1 MQRKAVRVS
10 TVEAH
15 LGYWVR
21 YVGFR
26 VSHELRL
33 RTQKFGVT
41 AAEWIVLRALYEA
54 AEMPSRLA
62 TGLGVTRSAIS
73 KLAKRLEAKELITR
87 QKCSSDRR
95 AQMLT
100 LTVYGRVL
108 VPTLAALA
116 DQTDVRNFGGMDP
129 ASRQTIRQ
137 VMKWIVRRDRLRFV
151 PSDRERSFLDYR
163 PCYWG
168 SGPSDSG

>member
-1 MQRKAVRVS
+1 MQRKPERVS
-10 TVEAH
+10 AVEAH

-21 YVGFR
+21 YVGFH

-33 RTQKFGVT
+33 RAQKFGVT

-54 AEMPSRLA
+54 AEMPSRIA

-87 QKCSSDRR
+87 KKCSSDRR
-95 AQMLT
+95 AQILT

-108 VPTLAALA
+108 VPALAAMA
-116 DQTDVRNFGGMDP
+116 DQTDVRNFGRMDP
-129 ASRQTIRQ
+129 ASCQIIRR
-137 VMKWIVRRDRLRFV
+137 VMKCIVRRDRLRFV
-151 PSDRERSFLDYR
+151 PMDRERSLLDYR
-163 PCYWG
+163 PCYWRHE
-168 SGPSDSG
+168 PSDTE